1 MNFRGKWDKQNNSV
15 KLLLKKL
22 KRHDTLVVAVA
33 VIIALV
39 LCGGLIYIS
48 TPVAM
53 ATAKEEFAES
63 EKESK
68 EATNEKL
75 DELHEYLTELDKS
88 IVDSKNGLDSFYELT
103 KEDKTNEHITEKV
116 TTLGGNLKELHSEVI
131 QTDSQIQNMKEL
143 IEKNGGENKDK
154 LNQEFSQ
161 VSERF
166 NQIENNYSKAQSDN
180 KELMDSIKNL
190 IKSNDT
196 KMTGENLKQ
205 YTDLVTKL
213 SDLDKNFTTDMGKS
227 VDLLEKNI
235 KELNEATEKR
245 LAELDKTTSTKLN
258 EMDTSTKNKL
268 DEMNTSTKNKLDEM
282 DTTTKNK
289 LDEMNSA
296 TNNKLSE
303 MDESTNR
310 KLDEM
315 NNSTNN
321 KLDEMNAA
329 TSSKLDE
336 MNASTNSRLDEMG
349 NSTNSKLDDLDK
361 RTGSKLDELGKNTS
375 NKLDELNKATNDRL
389 NSMDKS
395 TSDKLDSMDKST
407 NSKIDAMGK
416 STNSKLDAMDK
427 ATSSKLDGMN
437 KTNTNKFNE
446 LNTSINNNF
455 KNITNTSLN
464 NTNGLK
470 SYITTELNKTNGKI
484 DKVFQRVS
492 DGKKLLAS
500 TLLTKG
506 VKVRQDATFK
516 ELSDAINKIP
526 QQVVLGNGDVAGKV
540 EYEYHYHKDGK
551 GKVCDEEYV
560 PASRKGG
567 CYNVAVT
574 HKHTDSCYKIEYWYS
589 YRTRKDCDN
598 LYHVTDRD
606 NGDDPIFRWRCNY
619 CGSEYDSD
627 DGYHSESTT
636 DINVF
641 RDRGKSDPEVH
652 MNKIKICKYEDG
664 QLLGYR
670 PSCGY
675 VHGQILKAHISFG
688 QNYKDY
694 NSTVN
699 VPSPRNVMTSHMMVS
714 DKTMDLE
721 SLFKGFEFS
730 DDGSAVFKVPIDES
744 TEGMS
749 DAKEMSSSES
759 MDEKKSEEAAHEQS
773 TMDNFGNGKDAKDN
787 SNLSIQ
793 ENNSSNQNDSSVPES
808 IEQESSLIESSFDN
822 YEISENNTQNDDGIE
837 EEKEEANDA
846 ATTDCAS
853 DQTTDNE

>member
-22 KRHDTLVVAVA
+22 KRHDTLVVAIA

-75 DELHEYLTELDKS
+75 DELHEYLTELDKN

-116 TTLGGNLKELHSEVI
+116 TTLGGNLKELHSEVV

-245 LAELDKTTSTKLN
+245 LAELDKTTSNKLD

-303 MDESTNR
+303 MDASTNR

-315 NNSTNN
+315 NISTNN
-321 KLDEMNAA
+321 KLDEMNAS
-329 TSSKLDE
+329 TNNKLDE

-389 NSMDKS
+389 NFMDKS

-470 SYITTELNKTNGKI
+470 SYITNELNKTNGKI

-516 ELSDAINKIP
+516 ELSDAINRIP

-567 CYNVAVT
+567 CYNVAVN

-619 CGSEYDSD
+619 CGAEYDSD

-714 DKTMDLE
+714 DKTMDLT
-721 SLFKGFEFS
+721 SLFKEFEFT
-730 DDGSAVFKVPIDES
+730 DEGSAVFKV
-744 TEGMS
+744 
-749 DAKEMSSSES
+749 S
-759 MDEKKSEEAAHEQS
+759 MDESAGGASDEKQISPIENGDEEKSEEAAHEKS
-773 TMDNFGNGKDAKDN
+773 TADNPENVKDMSVEKTDALEKETSD
-787 SNLSIQ
+787 
-793 ENNSSNQNDSSVPES
+793 ESSTSESV
-808 IEQESSLIESSFDN
+808 EQESSLDTSSSDN
-822 YEISENNTQNDDGIE
+822 YEISENNTQNNGEGE
-837 EEKEEANDA
+837 EKKEEANDA
-846 ATTDCAS
+846 ASTDCAS
-853 DQTTDNE
+853 YQTTDNE

>member
-116 TTLGGNLKELHSEVI
+116 TTLGGNLKELHSEVV

>member
-143 IEKNGGENKDK
+143 IEKNGGENKEK

-166 NQIENNYSKAQSDN
+166 NQIENNYSKAQTDN

-245 LAELDKTTSTKLN
+245 LAELDKTTSSKLD
-258 EMDTSTKNKL
+258 EMNTSTKNKL
-268 DEMNTSTKNKLDEM
+268 DEMNTSTKNKLDEI
-282 DTTTKNK
+282 DTTTKN
-289 LDEMNSA
+289 
-296 TNNKLSE
+296 
-303 MDESTNR
+303 

-321 KLDEMNAA
+321 KLSEMDASTNRKLDEMN
-329 TSSKLDE
+329 TSTNNKLDE

-361 RTGSKLDELGKNTS
+361 RTGSKLDELGKNTN
-375 NKLDELNKATNDRL
+375 NKLDEINKATNDRL

-540 EYEYHYHKDGK
+540 EYEYHYHKDGA
-551 GKVCDEEYV
+551 GRVCDEEYV
-560 PASRKGG
+560 PANRKGG
-567 CYNVAVT
+567 CYNVSVT

-675 VHGQILKAHISFG
+675 VHGQILKAHISFN

-749 DAKEMSSSES
+749 DAKEMSPIES
-759 MDEKKSEEAAHEQS
+759 LDEKKSEEAAHEQS
-773 TMDNFGNGKDAKDN
+773 TMDNSGK
-787 SNLSIQ
+787 NLSIQ
-793 ENNSSNQNDSSVPES
+793 ENNSSNQNDSSAPES
-808 IEQESSLIESSFDN
+808 IAQESSLIESSFDN
-822 YEISENNTQNDDGIE
+822 YEISENNTQYDDGVK

-846 ATTDCAS
+846 ASTDCAS

>member
-116 TTLGGNLKELHSEVI
+116 TTLGGNLKELHSEVV

-143 IEKNGGENKDK
+143 IEKNGGENKEK

-166 NQIENNYSKAQSDN
+166 NQIENNYSKAQTDN

-213 SDLDKNFTTDMGKS
+213 SNLDKNFTTDMGKS

-245 LAELDKTTSTKLN
+245 LAELDKTTS
-258 EMDTSTKNKL
+258 SKL

-282 DTTTKNK
+282 NTSTRNKLDEIDTTTKNK
-289 LDEMNSA
+289 LDEMNTS

-303 MDESTNR
+303 MDASTNR

-315 NNSTNN
+315 NTSTNN
-321 KLDEMNAA
+321 
-329 TSSKLDE
+329 KLDE

-375 NKLDELNKATNDRL
+375 NKLDEINKATNDRL

-455 KNITNTSLN
+455 KSITNTSLN

-567 CYNVAVT
+567 CYNVAVN

-606 NGDDPIFRWRCNY
+606 NGDDPIFRWHCNY
-619 CGSEYDSD
+619 CGAEYDSD

-714 DKTMDLE
+714 DKTMDIE

-749 DAKEMSSSES
+749 DAKEMSPIES

-773 TMDNFGNGKDAKDN
+773 TMDNSGNGKDAKDN

-793 ENNSSNQNDSSVPES
+793 ENNSSNQNDSSAPEA

-822 YEISENNTQNDDGIE
+822 YEISENNTQNDDGVE

-846 ATTDCAS
+846 ASTDCAS

>member
-116 TTLGGNLKELHSEVI
+116 TTLGGNLKELHSEVV

-143 IEKNGGENKDK
+143 IEKNGGENKEK

-166 NQIENNYSKAQSDN
+166 NQIENNYSKAQTDN

-213 SDLDKNFTTDMGKS
+213 SNLDKNFTTDMGKS

-245 LAELDKTTSTKLN
+245 LAELDKTTS
-258 EMDTSTKNKL
+258 SKL

-282 DTTTKNK
+282 NTSTRNKLDEIDTTTKNK
-289 LDEMNSA
+289 LDEMNTS

-303 MDESTNR
+303 MDASTNR

-315 NNSTNN
+315 NTSTNN
-321 KLDEMNAA
+321 
-329 TSSKLDE
+329 KLDE

-375 NKLDELNKATNDRL
+375 NKLDEINKATNDRL

-427 ATSSKLDGMN
+427 STSSKLDGMN

-567 CYNVAVT
+567 CYNVAVN

-606 NGDDPIFRWRCNY
+606 NGDDPIFRWHCNY
-619 CGSEYDSD
+619 CGAEYDSD

-714 DKTMDLE
+714 DKTMDIE

-749 DAKEMSSSES
+749 DAKEMSPIES

-773 TMDNFGNGKDAKDN
+773 TMDNSGNGKDAKDN

-793 ENNSSNQNDSSVPES
+793 ENNSSNQNDSSAPEA

-822 YEISENNTQNDDGIE
+822 YEISENNTQNDDGVE

-846 ATTDCAS
+846 ASTDCAS

>member
-22 KRHDTLVVAVA
+22 KRHDTLVVAIA
-33 VIIALV
+33 VVIALV

-116 TTLGGNLKELHSEVI
+116 TTLGGNLKELHSEVV

-166 NQIENNYSKAQSDN
+166 NQIENNYSKAQTDN

-245 LAELDKTTSTKLN
+245 LAEMDKTTSTKLN

-303 MDESTNR
+303 MDASTNR

-567 CYNVAVT
+567 CYNVAVN

-606 NGDDPIFRWRCNY
+606 NGDDPIFRWHCNY
-619 CGSEYDSD
+619 CGAEYDSD

-688 QNYKDY
+688 QNYRDY

-730 DDGSAVFKVPIDES
+730 DDGSAVFKVPVDES
-744 TEGMS
+744 SEGMS
-749 DAKEMSSSES
+749 DAKEMSPIES

-773 TMDNFGNGKDAKDN
+773 TMDNSGK
-787 SNLSIQ
+787 NLSIQ
-793 ENNSSNQNDSSVPES
+793 ENNSSNQNDSSAPEA

-822 YEISENNTQNDDGIE
+822 YEISENNNQNDDGVE

-846 ATTDCAS
+846 ASTDYAY

>member
-1 MNFRGKWDKQNNSV
+1 
-15 KLLLKKL
+15 
-22 KRHDTLVVAVA
+22 
-33 VIIALV
+33 
-39 LCGGLIYIS
+39 
-48 TPVAM
+48 
-53 ATAKEEFAES
+53 
-63 EKESK
+63 
-68 EATNEKL
+68 
-75 DELHEYLTELDKS
+75 
-88 IVDSKNGLDSFYELT
+88 
-103 KEDKTNEHITEKV
+103 
-116 TTLGGNLKELHSEVI
+116 
-131 QTDSQIQNMKEL
+131 
-143 IEKNGGENKDK
+143 
-154 LNQEFSQ
+154 
-161 VSERF
+161 
-166 NQIENNYSKAQSDN
+166 
-180 KELMDSIKNL
+180 
-190 IKSNDT
+190 
-196 KMTGENLKQ
+196 
-205 YTDLVTKL
+205 
-213 SDLDKNFTTDMGKS
+213 
-227 VDLLEKNI
+227 
-235 KELNEATEKR
+235 
-245 LAELDKTTSTKLN
+245 
-258 EMDTSTKNKL
+258 MDTT
-268 DEMNTSTKNKLDEM
+268 TKNKLDEM

>member
-22 KRHDTLVVAVA
+22 KRHDTLVVAIA

-116 TTLGGNLKELHSEVI
+116 TTLGGNLKELHSEVV

-245 LAELDKTTSTKLN
+245 LAEMDKTTSTKLN

-303 MDESTNR
+303 MDASTNR

-315 NNSTNN
+315 NTSTNN

-793 ENNSSNQNDSSVPES
+793 ENNSSNQNDSSAPES